1 MSAEPFLNAMDDLFG
16 ASPRPGGSAAPMV
29 RIMPSIETPASWQ
42 SPAAQALDNRQNT
55 LNSAATAFANSD
67 DDTKQR
73 VDATGQVVQD
83 GKKNMTDIKDDYKV
97 NKSRLASASSDPEV
111 AARMAQLDRVRTQ
124 DGANTVRNAQ
134 GRLPTM
140 GGGNPLMSA
149 LPSMAAPMAAPMGA
163 MPQMLGAPMQALS
176 PLSSVLSGLTIPKE
190 VTRPL
195 SPGNSPSGAPA
206 DSGPSGP
213 VGSGPEGIRNAI
225 KKALD
230 IKGITDPRARQNWS
244 AGLTTIAGRES
255 NFNVNAVNN
264 WDINARNGN
273 PSEGAF
279 QMIRT
284 TFAAHHE
291 PGTSTSLRDPIAQ
304 AAAVINYVQDRYGV
318 AADGSNFAARVQQA
332 DPTRSPKGY

>member
-195 SPGNSPSGAPA
+195 SPGNSPSGALGGAPGGAVGPGSERGRKIA
-206 DSGPSGP
+206 DVALKQVGLPYVWGGGDIGGPTGGGFDCSGLLQYAAYEGGGVLLPRVTTQQIGYGDP
-213 VGSGPEGIRNAI
+213 V
-225 KKALD
+225 
-230 IKGITDPRARQNWS
+230 S
-244 AGLTTIAGRES
+244 ASAAQAGDAVYS
-255 NFNVNAVNN
+255 NFKS
-264 WDINARNGN
+264 GG
-273 PSEGAF
+273 P
-279 QMIRT
+279 
-284 TFAAHHE
+284 AH
-291 PGTSTSLRDPIAQ
+291 
-304 AAAVINYVQDRYGV
+304 VGV
-318 AADGSNFAARVQQA
+318 AIGDGRVVHAPDFGQNVKV
-332 DPTRSPKGY
+332 SPMPSDAQVRRIA

>member
-29 RIMPSIETPASWQ
+29 RTMPSIETPASWQ

-140 GGGNPLMSA
+140 GGANPLMSA

-190 VTRPL
+190 VTHPL
-195 SPGNSPSGAPA
+195 SPGNSPSGALGGSPGGA
-206 DSGPSGP
+206 VGPGSERGRKIAEVALKQVGLPYVWGGGDIGGPTGGGFDCSGLLQYSAYEGAGVLLPRVTTQQIGYGDP
-213 VGSGPEGIRNAI
+213 V
-225 KKALD
+225 
-230 IKGITDPRARQNWS
+230 S
-244 AGLTTIAGRES
+244 ASAAQAGDAVYS
-255 NFNVNAVNN
+255 NFKS
-264 WDINARNGN
+264 GG
-273 PSEGAF
+273 P
-279 QMIRT
+279 
-284 TFAAHHE
+284 AH
-291 PGTSTSLRDPIAQ
+291 
-304 AAAVINYVQDRYGV
+304 VGV
-318 AADGSNFAARVQQA
+318 ALGDGRVVHAPDFGQ
-332 DPTRSPKGY
+332 RVKVSPMPSDAQVRRIA